1 MSGDIEILITGRGDK
16 TVKPRS
22 FTPSPLPSLSS
33 TQSSE
38 INFQPGPFK
47 RENYR
52 VTEFSRETT
61 PGGHSYRLTTPTSTV
76 FVQRSF
82 GHQDTPVSSRTLTL
96 KREINQTVSSADNTT
111 EAVFDS
117 LQDAVDVLTRS
128 SLGYM
133 NQKEIDQNN
142 LALENDIQTIQ
153 KEIETLQKDIEILNN
168 ADITF
173 DLTDEENRD
182 EIFSL
187 KHNLDELVQGLDDVP
202 VDIVEN
208 HKDIKNPQLKFQHF
222 PVVNVENIYDKN
234 AIESLLEDFTDPSS
248 VDESVPEVI
257 QSNQFDDILLSNYLV
272 SSHHTNQPG
281 PLLQEVKEVKEVKE
295 TNPTQTVRDSVPR
308 RSPDIIHGKPIEKV
322 AGPPDNSP
330 RAEKLVSIPDSV
342 SNFITSVKSF
352 ISYNGVEPA
361 AVPSTRPRFTPSTTE
376 KLGLGDVA
384 LKSNPVV
391 ESEAGDQYLK
401 YISSPALNTPSS
413 SQPGPSQHDQQ
424 DKVSLEDQDQE
435 DFDVQ
440 KFWPGTKLNVTYQEN
455 WIG

>member
-133 NQKEIDQNN
+133 NQKDIDQNN

-153 KEIETLQKDIEILNN
+153 KEIETLRKDIEILNN

-187 KHNLDELVQGLDDVP
+187 KHNLDELVQG
-202 VDIVEN
+202 
-208 HKDIKNPQLKFQHF
+208 
-222 PVVNVENIYDKN
+222 
-234 AIESLLEDFTDPSS
+234 
-248 VDESVPEVI
+248 
-257 QSNQFDDILLSNYLV
+257 
-272 SSHHTNQPG
+272 
-281 PLLQEVKEVKEVKE
+281 
-295 TNPTQTVRDSVPR
+295 
-308 RSPDIIHGKPIEKV
+308 
-322 AGPPDNSP
+322 
-330 RAEKLVSIPDSV
+330 
-342 SNFITSVKSF
+342 
-352 ISYNGVEPA
+352 
-361 AVPSTRPRFTPSTTE
+361 
-376 KLGLGDVA
+376 
-384 LKSNPVV
+384 
-391 ESEAGDQYLK
+391 
-401 YISSPALNTPSS
+401 
-413 SQPGPSQHDQQ
+413 
-424 DKVSLEDQDQE
+424 
-435 DFDVQ
+435 
-440 KFWPGTKLNVTYQEN
+440 
-455 WIG
+455 